1 MGYLYM
7 LTVAIL
13 FSFGGTCA
21 KLISPY
27 FGPAFITFFRF
38 SVGVCFLLLLKAVKR
53 QPFRPDYRSTVKLL
67 AGWILFGAVAKWMA
81 YLTENYGLAH
91 GPSYGNIVTQPSQ
104 AIFLTLTSVFLF
116 HEKLSR
122 KKIACIVL
130 CLTGVLCISWNGR
143 SPEMFLQENAPL
155 MVLFL
160 LSGVCAGSH
169 VLSQKMIADR
179 MDIIDSNLTIFTIS
193 GILSALPLIP
203 QVAGGAIS
211 GIRPDIGCIFG
222 ILMFG
227 FITGIGFYLNAKA
240 IPLLPFYMIPILQ
253 SSMVIFAILWGA
265 LFFHETITIYIVVG
279 TLMFLFGIIRLQL
292 LNQDAD
298 A

>member
-1 MGYLYM
+1 MGYVYM
-7 LTVAIL
+7 LSVALL

-38 SVGVCFLLLLKAVKR
+38 AVGVCFLLLLKAIRR
-53 QPFRPDYRSTVKLL
+53 QPFRKDYRASVKRL

-81 YLTENYGLAH
+81 YLAENYGLAH
-91 GPSYGNIVTQPSQ
+91 GPSYGNIVTQPAQ

-122 KKIACIVL
+122 KKVACIVL
-130 CLTGVLCISWNGR
+130 CLVGVLCISWNGR
-143 SPEMFLQENAPL
+143 SLESFFQENALL
-155 MVLFL
+155 MILFII
-160 LSGVCAGSH
+160 SGICAGSH
-169 VLSQKMIADR
+169 VLAQKMIADQ

-193 GILSALPLIP
+193 GILSGTALLP
-203 QVAGGAIS
+203 QVAEGAL
-211 GIRPDIGCIFG
+211 IGVHPNVGCLFG

-265 LFFHETITIYIVVG
+265 LFFHEAITVYIVAG

-292 LNQDAD
+292 LNQRSE
-298 A
+298 

>member
-38 SVGVCFLLLLKAVKR
+38 SFGVCFLLLLKAIKR
-53 QPFRPDYRSTVKLL
+53 QPFRPDYRSAVKLL

-91 GPSYGNIVTQPSQ
+91 GPSYGNIVTQPAQ
-104 AIFLTLTSVFLF
+104 AIFITLTSVFLF
-116 HEKLSR
+116 HERLSR
-122 KKIACIVL
+122 KKIVCIVL

-143 SPEMFLQENAPL
+143 SPEIFLQENAPL

-160 LSGVCAGSH
+160 LSGVCAGCH
-169 VLSQKMIADR
+169 VLSQKKVADR
-179 MDIIDSNLTIFTIS
+179 MDIIDSNLTIFTIA
-193 GILSALPLIP
+193 GILSAIPLIP

-265 LFFHETITIYIVVG
+265 LFFHETITIYIVIG

-292 LNQDAD
+292 LNQTAED
-298 A
+298 

>member
-1 MGYLYM
+1 MGYVYM
-7 LTVAIL
+7 LSVALL

-38 SVGVCFLLLLKAVKR
+38 AVGVCFLLLLKAIRR
-53 QPFRPDYRSTVKLL
+53 QPFRKDYRASVKRL

-81 YLTENYGLAH
+81 YLAENYGLAH
-91 GPSYGNIVTQPSQ
+91 GPSYGNIVTQPAQ

-122 KKIACIVL
+122 KKVACIVL
-130 CLTGVLCISWNGR
+130 CLVGVLCISWNGR
-143 SPEMFLQENAPL
+143 SLESFFQENALL
-155 MVLFL
+155 MILFII
-160 LSGVCAGSH
+160 SGICAGSH
-169 VLSQKMIADR
+169 VLAQKMIADQ

-193 GILSALPLIP
+193 GILSGAALLP
-203 QVAGGAIS
+203 QVAEGALI
-211 GIRPDIGCIFG
+211 GVHPNVGCIFG

-265 LFFHETITIYIVVG
+265 LFFHEAITVYIVAG

-292 LNQDAD
+292 LNQRSE
-298 A
+298 

>member
-1 MGYLYM
+1 MGYVYM
-7 LTVAIL
+7 LSVALL

-38 SVGVCFLLLLKAVKR
+38 AVGVCFLLLLKAIRR
-53 QPFRPDYRSTVKLL
+53 QPFRKDYRASVKQL

-81 YLTENYGLAH
+81 YLAENYGLAH
-91 GPSYGNIVTQPSQ
+91 GPSYGNIVTQPAQ

-122 KKIACIVL
+122 KKVACIVL
-130 CLTGVLCISWNGR
+130 CLVGVLCISWNGR
-143 SPEMFLQENAPL
+143 SLESFFQENALL
-155 MVLFL
+155 MILFII
-160 LSGVCAGSH
+160 SGICAGSH
-169 VLSQKMIADR
+169 VLAQKMIADQ

-193 GILSALPLIP
+193 GILSGAALLP
-203 QVAGGAIS
+203 QVAEGALI
-211 GIRPDIGCIFG
+211 GVHPNVGCIFG

-265 LFFHETITIYIVVG
+265 LFFHEAITVYIVAG

-292 LNQDAD
+292 LNQRSE
-298 A
+298 